1 MIIGLTGR
9 KRSGKSTVARLLV
22 ERHGFRELSFAAR
35 LKRMAA
41 DVNPMVHYI
50 DTLDL
55 SDTDRD
61 LLANGVEPG
70 PVYLL
75 DALRV
80 LGEERAK
87 DELPEVRRFYQRLG
101 TEGVRDN
108 IGEDT
113 WVNIAEREIRAAGY
127 ARRLVFPDVRFDNEA
142 RLIRWFGGTVVEVQ
156 RPAATPDTVD
166 NHRSEQLEV
175 TPDRV
180 VTNVEGDPE
189 SAFNAVVKILRLNRR

>member
-1 MIIGLTGR
+1 MILGLTGR

-22 ERHGFRELSFAAR
+22 DRHGFRELSFAAR

-50 DTLDL
+50 DTHNL
-55 SDTDRD
+55 SDTDRE
-61 LLANGVEPG
+61 LLANGVTPG

-101 TEGVRDN
+101 TEGVRGN
-108 IGEDT
+108 LGEDT
-113 WVNIAEREIRAAGY
+113 WVNLTEREIRAAGY

-142 RLIRWFGGTVVEVQ
+142 ALIRWFGGTVVEVQ
-156 RPAATPDTVD
+156 RPAAVPDTVD

-189 SAFNAVVKILRLNRR
+189 SAFNAIVKILRLNRR

>member
-1 MIIGLTGR
+1 MILGLTGR
-9 KRSGKSTVARLLV
+9 KRSGKSTLARLLV

-35 LKRMAA
+35 LKKMAV
-41 DVNPMVHYI
+41 DVNPMVHYLDTFVPSDI
-50 DTLDL
+50 D
-55 SDTDRD
+55 RE
-61 LLANGVEPG
+61 LLANGVTPG

-101 TEGVRDN
+101 TEGVRGN
-108 IGEDT
+108 LGEDT
-113 WVNIAEREIRAAGY
+113 WVNLAEREIRAAGY

-142 RLIRWFGGTVVEVQ
+142 NLIRWFGGTVVEVQ
-156 RPAATPDTVD
+156 RPAAIPDTVD

-189 SAFNAVVKILRLNRR
+189 SAFNAIVKILRLNRR

>member
-1 MIIGLTGR
+1 MILGLTGR
-9 KRSGKSTVARLLV
+9 KRSGKSTLARLLV

-55 SDTDRD
+55 SDTDRE

-101 TEGVRDN
+101 TEGVRGN
-108 IGEDT
+108 LGENT
-113 WVNIAEREIRAAGY
+113 WVDLAEREIRAAGSTS
-127 ARRLVFPDVRFDNEA
+127 RLVFPDVRFDNEA
-142 RLIRWFGGTVVEVQ
+142 ALIRWFGGTVVEVQ

-175 TPDRV
+175 APDHV

-189 SAFNAVVKILRLNRR
+189 SAFNEIVKILRLDRG

>member
-1 MIIGLTGR
+1 MIVGLTGR

-55 SDTDRD
+55 SDTDRE
-61 LLANGVEPG
+61 LLANGVTPG

-87 DELPEVRRFYQRLG
+87 DKLPEVRRFYQRLG

-113 WVNIAEREIRAAGY
+113 WVNLAEREIRAAGY
-127 ARRLVFPDVRFDNEA
+127 ARRLVFPDVRFGNEA

-156 RPAATPDTVD
+156 RPAAISDTAD
-166 NHRSEQLEV
+166 NHRSERLEV

-180 VTNVEGDPE
+180 VTNVERDPE
-189 SAFNAVVKILRLNRR
+189 ASFNAIVKILQLNRR

>member
-1 MIIGLTGR
+1 LILGLTGR

-35 LKRMAA
+35 LKRIAA

-50 DTLDL
+50 DTHNL
-55 SDTDRD
+55 SDTDRE
-61 LLANGVEPG
+61 LLANGVTPG

-101 TEGVRDN
+101 TEGVRGN
-108 IGEDT
+108 LGEDT
-113 WVNIAEREIRAAGY
+113 WVNLTEREIRAAGY

-156 RPAATPDTVD
+156 RPAAIPDTAD

-189 SAFNAVVKILRLNRR
+189 YAFNAIVKILRLNRR

>member
-1 MIIGLTGR
+1 MIVGLTGR

-55 SDTDRD
+55 SDTDRE
-61 LLANGVEPG
+61 LLANGVTPG

-87 DELPEVRRFYQRLG
+87 DKLPEVRRFYQRLG

-113 WVNIAEREIRAAGY
+113 WVNLAEREIRAAGY
-127 ARRLVFPDVRFDNEA
+127 ARRLVFPDVRFGNEA

-156 RPAATPDTVD
+156 RPAAISDTAD
-166 NHRSEQLEV
+166 NHRSERLEV

-180 VTNVEGDPE
+180 VTNVERDPE
-189 SAFNAVVKILRLNRR
+189 ASFNAIVKILHLNRR